1 MTATN
6 HGRAGVVP
14 MFVRVVA
21 FTRRNALG
29 IVAILIAVSG
39 TAYAA
44 ASLPKNSVGTK
55 QLKNGAVTRAKL
67 AGGAVTAAKVKAGSL
82 TGAQIKASTLGL
94 VPKAT
99 HATSAANASELQGRT
114 AADFAASTRVL
125 ASGWKTLTD
134 CGSGCATNATLLDN
148 GRVSVRADARAQ
160 VAGRSCSSTRRQ
172 TRMRPRS
179 SRASRACRAPTS
191 TS

>member
-1 MTATN
+1 MPWELS
-6 HGRAGVVP
+6 R
-14 MFVRVVA
+14 
-21 FTRRNALG
+21 
-29 IVAILIAVSG
+29 S
-39 TAYAA
+39 
-44 ASLPKNSVGTK
+44 SLPSREPRTRQRACQKNSLGTK

-148 GRVSVRADARAQ
+148 GRVSVRGGCEGSDGGAFVYVYAAADANAPSFFE
-160 VAGRSCSSTRRQ
+160 G
-172 TRMRPRS
+172 
-179 SRASRACRAPTS
+179 SRACRAPTS